1 MKPYFNV
8 LSFEGFEAQQL
19 ARRVLVHTN
28 SLQSLPY
35 SGQALAFT
43 SRAKRILERL
53 GIQTPS
59 AFVKILKPIS
69 YSFILLGF
77 FYVEK

>member
-1 MKPYFNV
+1 MDF

-35 SGQALAFT
+35 SGQSLAFI

>member
-1 MKPYFNV
+1 MDV

-28 SLQSLPY
+28 SLQSL
-35 SGQALAFT
+35 AFI

-59 AFVKILKPIS
+59 AFVRILKPIS
-69 YSFILLGF
+69 YSFILLVF
-77 FYVEK
+77 FVET